1 MRLVVYSGAPRI
13 PFPIFNE
20 KVLAGLGADLAKT
33 GKLSAESQERALA
46 ALSRYRLLID
56 HMGVKQVRAVATA
69 AARDASNGAKFVQA
83 IKRIGFKCEVLSAEE
98 EATLAGEG
106 VMSSIPGG

>member
-1 MRLVVYSGAPRI
+1 MRLVAYSGAPRI

-33 GKLSAESQERALA
+33 GKLSAESQEGALA
-46 ALSRYRLLID
+46 ALGRYRLLID

-69 AARDASNGAKFVQA
+69 AARDAAADALVKQSAALALNAKCSVPRK
-83 IKRIGFKCEVLSAEE
+83 KRPSPAKA
-98 EATLAGEG
+98 
-106 VMSSIPGG
+106 